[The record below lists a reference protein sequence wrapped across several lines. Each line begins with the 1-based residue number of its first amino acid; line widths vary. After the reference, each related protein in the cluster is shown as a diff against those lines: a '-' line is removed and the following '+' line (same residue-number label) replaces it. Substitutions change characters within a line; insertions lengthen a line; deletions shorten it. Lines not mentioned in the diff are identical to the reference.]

1 MTGAGL
7 RRLRR
12 QHGLTQQALA
22 VRLGVTANSVAR
34 WERGERTITPP
45 IARLIHLT
53 LFPATPVAAVWR
65 GVNARLQQMGERT
78 TR

>member
-12 QHGLTQQALA
+12 QHGLTQRALA

-34 WERGERTITPP
+34 WERGERAIAPP
-45 IARLIHLT
+45 IARLIHLI
-53 LFPATPVAAVWR
+53 LFPATPMAAVWR
-65 GVNARLQQMGERT
+65 GSNARLQEMGRGT